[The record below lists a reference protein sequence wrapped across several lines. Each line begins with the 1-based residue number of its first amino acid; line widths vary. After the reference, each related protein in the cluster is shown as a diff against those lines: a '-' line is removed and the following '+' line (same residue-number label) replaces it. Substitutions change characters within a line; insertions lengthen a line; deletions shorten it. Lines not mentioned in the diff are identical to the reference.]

1 MDQRSFLPVA
11 LILLSSLAGSSGLLA
26 QDEPA
31 AQDEPVA
38 EETPGGPKITIH
50 GYLTQAYARSDGGE
64 IQGIPEEGTADYRTA
79 ALQIR
84 ADVTE
89 QDTFAIQLSH
99 ERFGESELQALQDD
113 LALDW
118 IFFEHQIGESS
129 IKVGR
134 VPIPFGIYNEVRD
147 VGTLL
152 PFYRPSTNF
161 YGEGAYTSETVDGIV
176 LSHGFDLSGGW
187 RLDGDVHFGNWE
199 FVNRSGS
206 FNERQVRNSLGVEL
220 WLETPVPGLRI
231 GTGGMRYH
239 VEEPDGNDW
248 DTWHVSLEEELGRF
262 VAHAE
267 YKSIDFAEGTYEGG
281 YIHLGLQAAGKV
293 SVNAQY
299 EYSDLDIDFFR
310 EGDFDDD
317 LALGVNYAFRPD
329 QVLKLEH
336 HWNEGYTP
344 EDPPQNFFAPKV
356 ETRYWIVSF
365 SASF

>member
-1 MDQRSFLPVA
+1 MHQHNDFPVA
-11 LILLSSLAGSSGLLA
+11 LILLSLAGSSGLLA
-26 QDEPA
+26 QEEAAVPA
-31 AQDEPVA
+31 AVAA
-38 EETPGGPKITIH
+38 EELTTGPKITIH
-50 GYLTQAYARSDGGE
+50 GYLTQAYARSDGSE
-64 IQGIPEEGTADYRTA
+64 ILGIPEEGTADYRTA

-89 QDTFAIQLSH
+89 RDTFAIQLSH
-99 ERFGESELQALQDD
+99 ERFGDSDIQAFQDD

-118 IFFEHQIGESS
+118 IFFEHQLGESS
-129 IKVGR
+129 VRVGR

-187 RLDGDVHFGNWE
+187 RLEGDLHFGNWE
-199 FVNRSGS
+199 FINRSGG
-206 FNERQVRNSLGVEL
+206 FEERKVRDSLGVEL
-220 WLETPVPGLRI
+220 WLETPLPGLRI

-248 DTWHVSLEEELGRF
+248 ETWHVSLEGEFGR
-262 VAHAE
+262 VAAHAE
-267 YKSIDFAEGTYEGG
+267 YKSIDFGEGTFEGG
-281 YIHLGLQAAGKV
+281 YAHLGLQATDEI
-293 SVNAQY
+293 SVHAQY
-299 EYSDLDIDFFR
+299 ETSDLNVDFFR

-317 LALGVNYAFRPD
+317 LALGVNCAFRPD